1 MIKQQN
7 EDNAQERRQTELL
20 KGYKKSTEVV
30 IDKNIPRTEDY
41 ESIMKE
47 QKDKRHLNKKLP
59 VYFHN
64 IGTRLGVTNHHAKT
78 LRDIHVS
85 NTEYVNKNMMNSSKQ
100 VFRVDPTTQN
110 KIDAPRTEKKSKYI
124 EGITSFRHDFPT
136 VALKAWLH
144 LR

>member
-85 NTEYVNKNMMNSSKQ
+85 NTEQ

-136 VALKAWLH
+136 VALKAWFH